1 MALHPAFNPVVA
13 GSIPVTHNAPR
24 PSTRRVG
31 AFLLELTIM
40 HDLGEKYFMMIHPEP
55 SGKLINLASPNFV
68 QKGRELFAIATEKAR
83 YRGYHVCYCGERSDN
98 IQWVLPNG
106 VETNSLMVHYLEK
119 HLVQVPL
126 GEIQKLLDLHEE
138 LIGQTGNP

>member
-40 HDLGEKYFMMIHPEP
+40 HDLSDKYLMMIEPEP
-55 SGKLINLASPNFV
+55 AGKLVNLINPVLV
-68 QKGRELFAIATEKAR
+68 EKGRKVLALAEDKAR
-83 YRGYHVCYCGERSDN
+83 YRGFHTCSCGERSDN
-98 IQWVLPNG
+98 AQWILPNG
-106 VETNSLMVHYLEK
+106 VETNSLLPHYLEK
-119 HLVQVPL
+119 HLEQVPQS
-126 GEIQKLLDLHEE
+126 EIDKLLRFYDEF
-138 LIGQTGNP
+138 IGQPPVL